1 VLLTRDG
8 PRELSRRVDRQRRRQ
23 RPARV
28 GRRQGADAA
37 AIEREVEQPL
47 QRYCGPRS
55 GGAVDDGRI
64 VALAL

>member
-1 VLLTRDG
+1 VLLNEGWPEGTQ
-8 PRELSRRVDRQRRRQ
+8 PARRSAATSPA
-23 RPARV
+23 PARV